1 MKFQFPAIVL
11 LLLFSC
17 RNEDKFAKLDEST
30 PLPQN
35 LPISLV
41 DQIAMC
47 NRVDGPVVGIGAVKS
62 EQYMRYEL
70 LSKFNEEKLIE
81 LTKHK
86 SPVVKVYAFDAL
98 FQKNSSKIISIFD
111 DHIADTTGFQE
122 LAGCIGM
129 NKPVNFYFL
138 QKVEPLLTS
147 NQKAE
152 YIRKVSS
159 YYSKERWEMLL
170 QGF

>member
-1 MKFQFPAIVL
+1 MKFQLPAIVL
-11 LLLFSC
+11 ILLFSC
-17 RNEDKFAKLDEST
+17 RNEDKLAKLDEST
-30 PLPQN
+30 PLPQK
-35 LPISLV
+35 PAIGLV

-47 NRVDGPVVGIGAVKS
+47 NRVDGPFVGIGAVKS
-62 EQYMRYEL
+62 EQYKRYEL
-70 LSKFNEEKLIE
+70 LSKYSEEKLIE

-86 SPVVKVYAFDAL
+86 SPAVKVYAFNAL
-98 FQKNSSKIISIFD
+98 FQKKSSKIISIFAA
-111 DHIADTTGFQE
+111 HITDTTEFEE

-129 NKPVNFYFL
+129 SKPVNFYLL

-159 YYSKERWEMLL
+159 YYSKERWEML